1 MEWITI
7 AITIIEILKYLDSQ
21 DKKRPKKLTTAK
33 VKELA
38 GFNKNIKKAVA
49 KAEAIGALPNLVWT
63 VNWLLSVGKKK

>member
-21 DKKRPKKLTTAK
+21 DKKKPKKLTTAK

-38 GFNKNIKKAVA
+38 SLNKNTKKAVA